1 MEHPNLAQSL
11 ESYAVLLRKMNREA
25 EAEKVEARVRAMRA
39 KAEENSKQ

>member
-25 EAEKVEARVRAMRA
+25 EAEKGEARVRAMRA